1 MKYCTVTSSM
11 SKKSVEVDST
21 NHMCAERQLIRRL
34 YRECIRKGYKPHQ
47 FSEWVHRKYG
57 HLIISRNT
65 TYGAGISM
73 PCVLCRKMI
82 ERYDICWMAYDGD
95 EWMHSVKTA
104 VLPQSIPT
112 RKQKDVL
119 GFGKCT

>member
-1 MKYCTVTSSM
+1 MRYCTVTSCM
-11 SKKSVEVDST
+11 SKKPAKVDST

-57 HLIISRNT
+57 HLIIYRNT
-65 TYGAGISM
+65 VYGAGVSL
-73 PCVLCRKMI
+73 PCGLCRKVI
-82 ERYDICWMAYDGD
+82 ERYDICWMAYDGE
-95 EWMHSVKTA
+95 EWVHSEKTA

-112 RKQKDVL
+112 RKQKEVL